1 MNENKAVEVSGFIS
15 PLNRYSAVSLKVKA
29 PDVWIDRYLRAAIP
43 SEAQEAVAYFDGL
56 KDADGNAIPLQA
68 HGAFEARVNRPY
80 GLRKKVI
87 VDVDIN
93 IDKGDGAYTQFAYPL
108 HEAKGKI
115 FVRPNSVE
123 IKNFTAR
130 NGPARLAIDGRVT
143 FGKEQPVVPELK
155 MSGNGWIRWVW
166 AGSWMRT
173 GGFTLRRVR
182 QGKPSAMSSGTLPC
196 ICAKGRS
203 GLRDRISTR
212 SRRRMR
218 SFC

>member
-130 NGPARLAIDGRVT
+130 NGPARR
-143 FGKEQPVVPELK
+143 
-155 MSGNGWIRWVW
+155 
-166 AGSWMRT
+166 SWCAWTAT
-173 GGFTLRRVR
+173 GT
-182 QGKPSAMSSGTLPC
+182 
-196 ICAKGRS
+196 
-203 GLRDRISTR
+203 
-212 SRRRMR
+212 SRRRRRLPLCDRRATLCPCTHGSRTSWESSSR
-218 SFC
+218 SSPSATAEMWWRR